1 MLRMREWRHFI
12 VDFIFCRKVKGPSP
26 LPFILGTCFHVQS
39 KRVFFRDARKCCFRS
54 REFTGEEKL
63 EGRGGGKDAQ
73 KLNHFRKQGGRKS
86 FPRKNH
92 LPLYSE
98 CTAVGLASTVRAT
111 RCDSFG
117 SCEYL
122 PTKDRNAR
130 PFPFS
135 NFDPCLRTNQSALC
149 GLGGDQRKRGGERK
163 GQEGTLKGPARIKKR
178 EERDQGQKR
187 RGEETWINQWGGE
200 RKRNRMW
207 WRTPLRWSTF
217 KNRRR
222 TVLPLKT
229 LFLSPGRWGCVE
241 SGTIF
246 HHHISSLSVSLI
258 GLFPCALAQQPFC
271 SSALFSSLSAQFCP
285 TYVCLSRK
293 RLQKICDLRSTVAQK
308 DQGAFQHKCSWQKV

>member
-1 MLRMREWRHFI
+1 MREWRHFI

-63 EGRGGGKDAQ
+63 EGRGKGGRKDAQ

-98 CTAVGLASTVRAT
+98 CTAAGLASTVRAT

-149 GLGGDQRKRGGERK
+149 GLGGDQRKRGGEEKR
-163 GQEGTLKGPARIKKR
+163 ARRNSQRTSVDK
-178 EERDQGQKR
+178 EKR
-187 RGEETWINQWGGE
+187 RTGSRAKTA
-200 RKRNRMW
+200 
-207 WRTPLRWSTF
+207 
-217 KNRRR
+217 RRGD
-222 TVLPLKT
+222 V
-229 LFLSPGRWGCVE
+229 
-241 SGTIF
+241 
-246 HHHISSLSVSLI
+246 
-258 GLFPCALAQQPFC
+258 
-271 SSALFSSLSAQFCP
+271 
-285 TYVCLSRK
+285 
-293 RLQKICDLRSTVAQK
+293 D
-308 DQGAFQHKCSWQKV
+308 